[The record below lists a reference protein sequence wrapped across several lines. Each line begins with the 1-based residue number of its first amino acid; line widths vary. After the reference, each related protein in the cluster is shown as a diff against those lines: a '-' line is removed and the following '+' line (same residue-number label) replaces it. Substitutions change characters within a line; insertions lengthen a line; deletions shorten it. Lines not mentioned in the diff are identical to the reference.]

1 MDVIVIGGGHAG
13 CEAALASARMGCETL
28 LITLSRE
35 SIGRMSC
42 NCSIGGPAKG
52 TVAREVDALGGQMAL
67 VTDASTT
74 HIRML
79 NTSKGPAVQ
88 CLRAQCD
95 KSEYER
101 AMQFALDAQAGL
113 EVIEDEVTAILVE
126 RDADGANVCAGVE
139 TKARGAVTAPAVV
152 LTTGTFLRGLMH
164 TGDVTTVGGRVGE
177 ESAQTLAQN
186 LGGLGFEIVRLKTG
200 TPARVDRRSIDFSR
214 AEEQPSDPQP
224 LWFSFASTGPACTDL
239 MSNWLIYTNDATHDI
254 IRANLHRSAM
264 YAGIIE
270 GVGPR
275 YCPSIEDKIVRFPH
289 HDRHAVF
296 LEIEG
301 RNTNSVY
308 VQGMSTSLPAEVQ
321 MRFLRTLPGLEEVQ
335 MLRPG
340 YAVEYDA
347 ISPLQLRH
355 TLETRLVGGLY
366 TAGQINGTSGY
377 EEAAGQGLV
386 AGINAALKLR
396 GDGPFI
402 LRRDEAYIGVMI
414 DDLVTRGA
422 TEPYRLLTSRAER
435 RMLLRHDNADLRLT
449 ERGREVGLVDDAR
462 WEAFTR
468 RRDWVEAETQRLTT
482 AVVRPTAAVQQ
493 WLEKRNQP
501 PLSKPVALAD
511 ILNREGIAYDDLSSL
526 PDGNAS
532 PDPEHGA
539 RYPADLEAVTIAV
552 RYAGYIGREKAEAER
567 QRVMEDVVI
576 PEDIDFQ
583 AIRGLSNEGRELLN
597 RVRPRSVGQARR
609 IPGLTPADVSIL
621 LVWIT

>member
-1 MDVIVIGGGHAG
+1 
-13 CEAALASARMGCETL
+13 MGCQTL

-52 TVAREVDALGGQMAL
+52 TVTREVDALGGQMAL

-101 AMQFALDAQAGL
+101 AMQSALDAQVGL
-113 EVIEDEVTAILVE
+113 EVIEDEVTSILVE
-126 RDADGANVCAGVE
+126 RNTAGANVCAGVA
-139 TKARGAVTAPAVV
+139 TKRRGDIRASAVV

-186 LGGLGFEIVRLKTG
+186 LGELGFEIVRLKTG

-224 LWFSFASTGPACTDL
+224 LWFSFASTGPTCTDL

-301 RNTNSVY
+301 RNTDSVY

-321 MRFLRTLPGLEEVQ
+321 MQFLRTLPGLEEVQ

-355 TLETRLVGGLY
+355 TLETRLVSGLY

-386 AGINAALKLR
+386 AGINAVLKLR
-396 GDGPFI
+396 GDAPFT

-462 WEAFTR
+462 WEVFTR

-482 AVVRPTAAVQQ
+482 TVARPTAAVQR
-493 WLEKRNQP
+493 WMADRGQP
-501 PLSKPVALAD
+501 PLAKPVALAD
-511 ILNREGIAYDDLSSL
+511 ILNREGIEFLDLSSL
-526 PDGNAS
+526 PDGNPA
-532 PDPEHGA
+532 PDPEHGR
-539 RYPADLEAVTIAV
+539 RYPADVETVTIAV
-552 RYAGYIGREKAEAER
+552 RYAGYIEREKAEAER

-576 PEDIDFQ
+576 PEDIDYT